1 MQKRLVQSSLALSA
15 AAALGLGSA
24 FAASPAMADSGPQKL
39 DLQSEAQIQKA
50 LSGIEGVNA
59 YGADGGE
66 LNIGVAKKTDEIKD
80 LEDKYDNINVNEGV
94 KELKPYASNDLVGGA
109 GYLVKA
115 GERSEEHTSELQS
128 RGHLV

>member
-80 LEDKYDNINVNEGV
+80 LEKKYDNINVNEGV
-94 KELKPYASNDLVGGA
+94 KDRKSTRLNSSHVAI
-109 GYLVKA
+109 
-115 GERSEEHTSELQS
+115 
-128 RGHLV
+128 

>member
-1 MQKRLVQSSLALSA
+1 MNSMQKRLVQSSLALSA

-24 FAASPAMADSGPQKL
+24 FAAARAMADSGPQKL
-39 DLQSEAQIQKA
+39 DLQNEAQIQTA
-50 LSGIEGVNA
+50 LSGIEGVTA

-94 KELKPYASNDLVGGA
+94 KELKPYANNGLVGG
-109 GYLVKA
+109 
-115 GERSEEHTSELQS
+115 
-128 RGHLV
+128 